1 MQAGLTHE
9 QSSEFAERV
18 RYLTS
23 GLTPFSGR
31 FSFERFPCFRKI
43 VDCFSP
49 FDPTREIVLIKGSQM
64 GATASVLET
73 VLLYNMRDKITNQFR
88 GYVRKLAF
96 GQPNHALDTYVY
108 NLAALEI
115 AAEAF
120 CRETLEL
127 PALDRTPSGR
137 KSSGRASYTKRPRPR
152 EAMKAVDKQPGFV
165 YI

>member
-1 MQAGLTHE
+1 LP
-9 QSSEFAERV
+9 S
-18 RYLTS
+18 
-23 GLTPFSGR
+23 
-31 FSFERFPCFRKI
+31 
-43 VDCFSP
+43 
-49 FDPTREIVLIKGSQM
+49 
-64 GATASVLET
+64 ATASVLET

-127 PALDRTPSGR
+127 PALDRDAFRAEIKRAGEFYETPPSAGGHESR
-137 KSSGRASYTKRPRPR
+137 
-152 EAMKAVDKQPGFV
+152 
-165 YI
+165 